1 MLWRLVWNLTLENNE
16 KKIAFFL
23 PDLRMGGA
31 EHMMAVIASAIA
43 KRGYIVDFVLV
54 KAEGPYLSH
63 LDEKVR
69 IIDLNK
75 KSTYLSLFDLI
86 NYFRKKK
93 PDFVLSSLDLT
104 NIVALLARSVAK
116 YPKYSIIRL
125 ANTQSI
131 VSRSLLKKKLEKL
144 FIKMLYPKADAIIA
158 VSRSVSD
165 DFKSYTNINHPSIEV
180 IFNPIINE
188 RIIQRA
194 NEPNNHPWLNPKTV
208 PVIIAIGRLSEQKN
222 FSLLLRSFAK
232 VLQSTITRLIIF
244 GEGPLRSSLE
254 FLVKELNIHDWVLL
268 PGMVANPYNYL
279 KNADLFV
286 LSSNYEGLP
295 NVLVEALACGC
306 PVVST
311 DCRSGPREILDG
323 GKYGILVEP
332 DDDDALANAIIQT
345 LNSEKRITPL
355 TWLNQFSEEVIVG
368 KYLNLMNHLTNPKEN

>member
-131 VSRSLLKKKLEKL
+131 VSRSPIKKIIEKYL
-144 FIKMLYPKADAIIA
+144 IKILYPKADAIVA
-158 VSRSVSD
+158 VSKSVLE
-165 DFKSYTNINHPSIEV
+165 DFKFYTNINHPSIEV

-188 RIIQRA
+188 GIAQKAI
-194 NEPNNHPWLNPKTV
+194 EPINHPWLNPKTV

-232 VLQSTITRLIIF
+232 VLQSTKTRLIIF

-323 GKYGILVEP
+323 GKYGILAEP

>member
-1 MLWRLVWNLTLENNE
+1 MESTKVDHN

-86 NYFRKKK
+86 NYFRKNK

-104 NIVALLARSVAK
+104 NMVALIARSVAK

-131 VSRSLLKKKLEKL
+131 VSRSPIKKIIEKYL
-144 FIKMLYPKADAIIA
+144 IKILYPKADAIVA

-194 NEPNNHPWLNPKTV
+194 NEPNNHPWFNPKTV

-222 FSLLLRSFAK
+222 FSLLLQSFAK
-232 VLQSTITRLIIF
+232 VLESTKARLIIF
-244 GEGPLRSSLE
+244 GEGPLRSDLE
-254 FLVKELNIHDWVLL
+254 NLVKELNLQDAVLL
-268 PGMVANPYNYL
+268 PGVVANPYNYL
-279 KNADLFV
+279 NNADLFV
-286 LSSNYEGLP
+286 SSSNYEGLP
-295 NVLVEALACGC
+295 NALVEALACEC

-311 DCRSGPREILDG
+311 DCQSGPREILDN

-332 DDDDALANAIIQT
+332 SDVNGLARAILQS
-345 LNSEKRITPL
+345 LNSEKKSIPS
-355 TWLNQFSEEVIVG
+355 TWLEQFTEDIIVN
-368 KYLNLMNHLTNPKEN
+368 KYLKLLEQVTKEK